1 MSLFNKPEAS
11 RSGVKVL
18 FYGLEGSGKTVS
30 AISFPSVLLVDTE
43 AGSTWYMGNEL
54 GKNVLGV
61 FNTQSYRDIQEAM
74 EEVMETHE
82 ESGVETFVIDSM
94 TKVRQGLVRV
104 VSKIDEK
111 RERSKGKSALEANTS
126 MRSWGKIG
134 QISSDIQNDTIDLT
148 TTTGVNVVHTAQAKS
163 VFEGEGD
170 NSRFI
175 GYRPDVHKSAPF
187 DYDIIVY
194 FYKDDTVPGKPKF
207 YGKIEKDR
215 LNVFQPGDVVENVGY
230 HLWADK
236 IAERSGNK
244 LAATSYQEQISKD
257 EEIYEDEEKNM
268 ETPLVER
275 FKALISEHPDL
286 SKEIVAKLKEKGNI
300 ENLSKMNAS
309 QVKIAEEIYS
319 GYYKKLKK

>member
-1 MSLFNKPEAS
+1 MSLFKKPEVS

-30 AISFPSVLLVDTE
+30 AITFPGVLLVDTE
-43 AGSTWYMGNEL
+43 AGSTWYMGTEL

-74 EEVMETHE
+74 EEVTDTYKD
-82 ESGVETFVIDSM
+82 SGVETFVIDSM

-134 QISSDIQNDTIDLT
+134 QISSDIQNDTIDLST
-148 TTTGVNVVHTAQAKS
+148 NTGVNVVHTAQAKA
-163 VFEGEGD
+163 VYEGEGD
-170 NSRFI
+170 NAKFV

-215 LNVFQPGDVVENVGY
+215 LNVFLPGDVVENVGY
-230 HLWADK
+230 HLWAEK
-236 IAERSGNK
+236 IAERSGKK
-244 LAATSYQEQISKD
+244 LSTTSYQDQIAKD
-257 EEIYEDEEKNM
+257 EADYEESEKNL
-268 ETPLVER
+268 ETPLVDR
-275 FKALISEHPDL
+275 FKILINENPD
-286 SKEIVAKLKEKGNI
+286 SAKEIVAALNEKGV
-300 ENLSKMNAS
+300 ENLGKMNAS
-309 QVKIAEEIYS
+309 QAKVAEKIY
-319 GYYKKLKK
+319 GDYYKKLKK

>member
-1 MSLFNKPEAS
+1 MS

-43 AGSTWYMGNEL
+43 AGSTWYMGTEL

-74 EEVMETHE
+74 EEVSDTYK

-134 QISSDIQNDTIDLT
+134 QISSDIQNDTID
-148 TTTGVNVVHTAQAKS
+148 
-163 VFEGEGD
+163 
-170 NSRFI
+170 
-175 GYRPDVHKSAPF
+175 
-187 DYDIIVY
+187 
-194 FYKDDTVPGKPKF
+194 
-207 YGKIEKDR
+207 
-215 LNVFQPGDVVENVGY
+215 
-230 HLWADK
+230 
-236 IAERSGNK
+236 
-244 LAATSYQEQISKD
+244 
-257 EEIYEDEEKNM
+257 
-268 ETPLVER
+268 
-275 FKALISEHPDL
+275 
-286 SKEIVAKLKEKGNI
+286 
-300 ENLSKMNAS
+300 
-309 QVKIAEEIYS
+309 
-319 GYYKKLKK
+319 